1 MKVLNSGVSVC
12 GLIFSPAA
20 EFFWLNWPRSPGG
33 IWQQCSMLG
42 ALGFSDEEVKA
53 VGRWS
58 SRAFEEYML
67 LPRTKRMQMA
77 KLMKS
82 L

>member
-1 MKVLNSGVSVC
+1 MEN
-12 GLIFSPAA
+12 
-20 EFFWLNWPRSPGG
+20 PGDVFCTHSFRIG
-33 IWQQCSMLG
+33 TASMLG

-67 LPRTKRMQMA
+67 LPRTKWMQMA